1 MDDKTI
7 IATLQDWS
15 DALTIQSFAND
26 AIRTILWTITKGLG
40 KVLDMVAASVGKIYS
55 LMGFVNYDGLSKY
68 MNDLQPIVFLLL
80 IISIAFFGF
89 YLLTRKGT
97 AQINIFQS
105 LIAIILII
113 TIMPML
119 SMKIG
124 TFSQQASKY
133 AREKYTKNESTFT
146 HIVDSN
152 VIDLTKIDN
161 TKKDNIASYK
171 TITKDIASK
180 GNNIKSKKDIS
191 QMNINE
197 YMNYSDNDYKHE
209 DLWKNELSTDGDG
222 KATLQKMSKG
232 HILDVL
238 KDYYYRYH
246 VNWGTM
252 LFSILAMAVALLFTA
267 LKSARIIFEIG
278 FHQILGPF
286 VAVTDLATGQ
296 RIKEFIRSLLS
307 LFAALFLL
315 AALMGVYFI
324 GIDYLNSK
332 NLNTFTLVIC
342 ELALAWMV
350 IDGPNIVERIIGIDI
365 GLKNAQGMLVGMW
378 AAGRSAKGV
387 ATGAVNAGK
396 AAAHGAKKVGSGMK
410 TAGSKAAG
418 IAFGHKGKEKM
429 QSIAND
435 AKEAADKKAENAKS
449 AIGRASGGYGLAG
462 MAKNGIDKAK
472 GKVESAVGSSSA
484 KAKASGKSANASG
497 TSTAKAN
504 SGKADAK
511 ANASGKSAAA
521 KKNAGSIAKASA
533 DAAKAQNAKAS
544 AKQNASSIAN
554 AANAS
559 AAKKNASSVAKAANT
574 AVGAKGANSAAQ
586 GSNAHLAEMDK
597 QRRASSGPSPAA
609 VSSANARKES
619 HTIGSGVGSGNG
631 NAASISTGASREAAS
646 GTMPQGAGG
655 SGLNKTASPSISTQ
669 AGRSAASSVSPAHTS
684 AGSTAAGSS
693 ASSANT
699 ILHNTPASVNQTRTV
714 RQSAGKAAGARR
726 SASPR
731 ASRKKR

>member
-171 TITKDIASK
+171 TITKDIAAK

-197 YMNYSDNDYKHE
+197 YMNYSDNDYKH
-209 DLWKNELSTDGDG
+209 DDIWKNELSTDGDG
-222 KATLQKMSKG
+222 NATLQKMSKG

-387 ATGAVNAGK
+387 ATGAAGAGK
-396 AAAHGAKKVGSGMK
+396 AAAHGAKKAGSGLQK
-410 TAGSKAAG
+410 AGSKAAG
-418 IAFGHKGKEKM
+418 LAFGHKGKEKM

-472 GKVESAVGSSSA
+472 GKVESAVGNSS
-484 KAKASGKSANASG
+484 
-497 TSTAKAN
+497 
-504 SGKADAK
+504 AK

-533 DAAKAQNAKAS
+533 NAAKAQNAKAS
-544 AKQNASSIAN
+544 AKQNASSIAK
-554 AANAS
+554 AANAAS
-559 AAKKNASSVAKAANT
+559 SKKNTSSVAKAANT
-574 AVGAKGANSAAQ
+574 AAGAKGANSSAQ

-597 QRRASSGPSPAA
+597 QRRAASGPSPAA

-646 GTMPQGAGG
+646 GIMPQGAGG
-655 SGLNKTASPSISTQ
+655 SGLNKTSSPSISTN
-669 AGRSAASSVSPAHTS
+669 AGRAPASSVSPAHTS
-684 AGSTAAGSS
+684 AGRSASGST